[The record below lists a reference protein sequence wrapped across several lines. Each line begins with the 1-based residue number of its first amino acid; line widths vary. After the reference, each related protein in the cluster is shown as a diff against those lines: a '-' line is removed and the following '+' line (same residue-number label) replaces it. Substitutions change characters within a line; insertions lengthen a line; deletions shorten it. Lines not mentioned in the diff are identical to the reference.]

1 MTLKNDGDEQGQ
13 ESYEYERDVTP
24 RICMPWHPRYLK
36 GDFSIMLRRNVGRG
50 AVLERLEV
58 RWWLV
63 SAILKVLMEYHHW
76 YKQDK
81 RLFDVALSDQRNIFA
96 EPSASQQEERVR
108 QQCSEML
115 AEGAA
120 FNLADHLRNGQ
131 DDDGKLQ
138 DCLLYTSPSP
148 RDRG

>member
-1 MTLKNDGDEQGQ
+1 MLKVDGGVLTLKYDGDEQGR

-50 AVLERLEV
+50 AVLEGLEV

-76 YKQDK
+76 YKQG
-81 RLFDVALSDQRNIFA
+81 RRQEALRCGAGRS
-96 EPSASQQEERVR
+96 EERFCRAFRV
-108 QQCSEML
+108 
-115 AEGAA
+115 AA
-120 FNLADHLRNGQ
+120 
-131 DDDGKLQ
+131 
-138 DCLLYTSPSP
+138 
-148 RDRG
+148 